1 MTTSIFKL
9 RNVAMIVCLTVMTI
23 LSGCSK
29 DPEIEPDKPDNP
41 NPVENK
47 DPEKKPDEPEK
58 PIITMINMEIK
69 GIVNDVK
76 GKPLS
81 GVKVTT
87 GTISATTGAD
97 GTFSFTQAEVVNER
111 VKVKLEKSGY
121 FTLMRS
127 GAKADNLYIQ
137 AVLTPKGA
145 TDNSLQTTFD
155 AAVGATLQVAGAK
168 VVISPSGIM
177 KKDGSA
183 YSGTVKVDMRYLD
196 PYTKDFSSM
205 MAGGNHAG
213 VNKAGED
220 VILISFGI
228 IGVEFTDNQNNPLQ
242 LKSGLT
248 ADVTWPVPAGMKDTL
263 PTTVPVS
270 SFDEQKGVWVEETAA
285 TLQGGVYTGK
295 VTHFSYYDLGPIK
308 TGKET
313 KILKGRV
320 TNCEGKPI
328 PGAGVFVDAGI
339 FAGGIEATPLDFIR
353 KADGKGE
360 WQITIPEDREVYKL
374 AAWTDFED
382 DDKYTERWT
391 WEGGVYISLLCD
403 HEGYFRIGLQ
413 EFDLVSAVPV
423 SDYGAIQLTFN
434 AIDFVLKVFPIGFT
448 IGETLSEGTF
458 ALQGWIGTNIGFVF
472 GADCEEYPATLEV
485 TKLPNNRYEFNI
497 SGTMPYVDLETHAA
511 VELPATLYYKSAEY
525 KGPNKQF

>member
-1 MTTSIFKL
+1 MTTRIFKL
-9 RNVAMIVCLTVMTI
+9 RNVAMIVCLAVMTMF
-23 LSGCSK
+23 SACSK
-29 DPEIEPDKPDNP
+29 DPEKNPDSPDNP
-41 NPVENK
+41 
-47 DPEKKPDEPEK
+47 DEPDN

-87 GTISATTGAD
+87 GTVNATTGAD

-127 GAKADNLYIQ
+127 GAKADNLYIE

-213 VNKAGED
+213 INKAGED

-248 ADVTWPVPAGMKDTL
+248 ADVTWPVPSGMKGTL

-270 SFDEQKGVWVEETAA
+270 TFDEQKGVWVEEIVA
-285 TLQGGVYTGK
+285 TLQGEVYTGK
-295 VTHFSYYDLGPIK
+295 VTHFSYYDLGPLK

-313 KILKGRV
+313 KIIKGRV
-320 TNCEGKPI
+320 QDCEGKPI

-339 FAGGIEATPLDFIR
+339 FAGGIEASPLDFIR

-382 DDKYTERWT
+382 DDKYTEKWT
-391 WEGGVYISLLCD
+391 WEGGVKVYISKLCD
-403 HEGYFRIGLQ
+403 GDGWGKVAAMDFSYSEAMWQSNNTSLMIFNPNNAPNSGDYVIINFKNMPAKLAPGTYTYTNGLSQ
-413 EFDLVSAVPV
+413 ITSFGVWIDGEVILVPWPGLGCTLTLDKNASGITYSITFSTIVSFHNDPGRFIPFDLF
-423 SDYGAIQLTFN
+423 Y
-434 AIDFVLKVFPIGFT
+434 
-448 IGETLSEGTF
+448 
-458 ALQGWIGTNIGFVF
+458 
-472 GADCEEYPATLEV
+472 
-485 TKLPNNRYEFNI
+485 
-497 SGTMPYVDLETHAA
+497 SGKINGLD
-511 VELPATLYYKSAEY
+511 
-525 KGPNKQF
+525 